1 MSEGSVVHRSH
12 TVKVPNGLH
21 LRPWM
26 QFVKLAQNYKAR
38 IEVVKESVRC
48 DARSVLSLL
57 SVGAG
62 RGEVIVVEAWGEDA
76 QAAVDALIGF
86 LDGYEDIEETS

>member
-26 QFVKLAQNYKAR
+26 QFVKLAQRYKAR
-38 IEVVKESVRC
+38 IEVVKDSVRC

-57 SVGAG
+57 SVAAVCGD
-62 RGEVIVVEAWGEDA
+62 VIVVEAQGEDA
-76 QAAVDALIGF
+76 AAAVDALIGF
-86 LDGYEDIEETS
+86 LDAYEDVEETS

>member
-26 QFVKLAQNYKAR
+26 QFVKLAQHYKAR
-38 IEVVKESVRC
+38 IEVVKDSVRC

-57 SVGAG
+57 AVAAVHGD
-62 RGEVIVVEAWGEDA
+62 VIVVEAQGEDA
-76 QAAVDALIGF
+76 AAAVDALIGF